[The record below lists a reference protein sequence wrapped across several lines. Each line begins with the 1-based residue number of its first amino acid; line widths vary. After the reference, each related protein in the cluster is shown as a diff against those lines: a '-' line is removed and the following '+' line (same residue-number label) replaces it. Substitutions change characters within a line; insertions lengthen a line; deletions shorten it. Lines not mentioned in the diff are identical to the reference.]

1 MSQKTIRIF
10 ISSPGD
16 VQEERNKAKAVV
28 DQLRKI
34 FSGRLELQAV
44 LWEEL
49 PLQVDM
55 SFQRG
60 IDVVLSETGIDIAVF
75 ILWSRLGSPTGPLMV
90 GNDMKEF
97 RSGTEREWQLMLEA
111 REQCHEKGLP
121 LRPAIFVYTRRD
133 EESFE
138 ERLRGKSDD
147 EKAKEVSQKRAL
159 TSFIRE
165 EFKDTDTGVNLRAY
179 HSFNHPTTFAQQLRV
194 HLTEHLERA
203 YGETVQRLYWDP
215 SEKGP
220 PFRGL
225 DVFEFEHSPIFFGRE
240 DEIVAIRSQLREQA
254 CRGCAFLLISGPSG
268 SGKSSLVRAGVL
280 PDVCANEL
288 DSEIHRWRWL
298 AVRPSELGEDILA
311 GLIQKLTSQ
320 EVLPE
325 LKAWSDDIEIPSD
338 RKDLRDW
345 ISILV
350 LRVKDALKAAGKG
363 GTRLIVLV
371 DQLEELF
378 SRKSNSAE
386 ESQGFFEVIEALAR
400 SRLVWVVATVRSDF
414 YQECQKVPSLQ
425 RLKSGL
431 GIYDLSPPG
440 PNDLLRVITRP
451 ATVAGLR
458 FEQQGE
464 KNLADLIL
472 KEAAGQAELLPL
484 LEHLLLDLY
493 EHRSEDG
500 ILTLERYQKI
510 QGLQGALRKHC
521 EKTYDGLSVGS
532 QEAFGRVLSQLV
544 NLSGENLDTAVRRTI
559 PVKTFQADRDAS
571 ELVGKLVQARLL
583 STGVDLEGNALVS
596 VSHEAVLRSWPR
608 VTKWIELN
616 RENLRIR
623 SRLES
628 DEFRYREQPDESLL
642 LQRGVRLQEAKK
654 LLGTGPELL
663 TPEASEY
670 VRKSIALD
678 DAKTMRQKRNW
689 VLAVGLL
696 ACAAVGTYWYVQRSA
711 RTTRVEGLVASLV
724 ESDPER
730 LVENIEKLNS
740 EFEAAEPLLRKNIS
754 AEASNPDNERR
765 ILHSKLALVAKDPSL
780 IEDVTE
786 AYFSKGVSYLLPI
799 RQILTTRGDSLTE
812 PMTTRLKDS
821 AEKPE
826 ARFRAAVALAE
837 FQKQPSDLDWDRE
850 TTTFVA
856 EQLVS
861 ANPEFQPIYRKG
873 LRPIKAK
880 LIDSLSSLCTD
891 KSLKETQSLS
901 AANSLADFA
910 GDDPLKI
917 AVLLIDATPEQYA
930 ILYPLIEKDPTAQA
944 VSKLKEVASS
954 LPPDDLGSVPR
965 IAFGQKRANAAVTML
980 KLGEK
985 ESVLPVFNWTDDPEA
1000 LTQFIFRCKPR
1011 GIPVETL
1018 LDLLDL
1024 VSVDPMKYPKDTRYA
1039 LLLSIGEYSRAEIPA
1054 HRNQKLVD
1062 QISDWYANDPSS
1074 GVHGAAGWLLRKLGE
1089 AEMITKVDRSV
1100 FPYSTEREWFT
1111 MAVEITP
1118 TATSDK
1124 IFKLPKLPNNQI
1136 YLTFIVF
1143 QSGDYEIGSDSD
1155 EAGHSTDDER
1165 ELRHKVVLTRSFA
1178 VLDRELTWEEI
1189 LAFKPLHVAYM
1200 NQFKGV
1206 YSQAGYGLNWY
1217 DAVKFTRWLGEQNGL
1232 PESDQA
1238 YSSPGILDISNY
1250 PREESPDIEDAPR
1263 DWPISLHKPG
1273 FRLPT
1278 DAEWEIAARSGSRS
1292 AFSYGSDSA
1301 LLDFFGWFNANS
1313 NMKAQPPKQLRPS
1326 QRGLFDLHG
1335 NLSEWTHDYFSEF
1348 SGEIEENPV
1357 RSTKPTIGRN
1367 RVIRGGGWGVRQ
1379 ELCRSAHRSSL
1390 NPSVNQYIAGIR
1402 LAISLPE
1409 SDRLVKPV

>member
-16 VQEERNKAKAVV
+16 VLEERNKAKAVV

-55 SFQRG
+55 SFQKG

-111 REQCHEKGLP
+111 REQCQHQGLP

-194 HLTEHLERA
+194 HLTEHLERT
-203 YGETVQRLYWDP
+203 YSETVQRLYWDP

-378 SRKSNSAE
+378 SRKSSTPE

-472 KEAAGQAELLPL
+472 EEAAGQAELLPL

-628 DEFRYREQPDESLL
+628 DESRYREQPDESLL

-654 LLGTGPELL
+654 LLETGPELL
-663 TPEASEY
+663 TPETSEY

-689 VLAVGLL
+689 VLALGLL

-754 AEASNPDNERR
+754 AEASSPDNERR

-780 IEDVTE
+780 TEDVTE
-786 AYFSKGVSYLLPI
+786 AYFTKGVSYLLPI
-799 RQILTTRGDSLTE
+799 RQILRPQGESLIE
-812 PMTTRLKDS
+812 PMAKRLKDS

-837 FQKQPSDLDWDRE
+837 FQKQPSDLDWDQE
-850 TTTFVA
+850 TTKFVA

-910 GDDPLKI
+910 GDDLLKI

-930 ILYPLIEKDPTAQA
+930 ILYPLIEKDPTAHA

-954 LPPDDLGSVPR
+954 LPADDLGSVPR

-1011 GIPVETL
+1011 GIPVGTL

-1024 VSVDPMKYPKDTRYA
+1024 VSKDPMKYPKDTRYA
-1039 LLLSIGEYSRAEIPA
+1039 VLLSIGEYGRNEIPA
-1054 HRNQKLVD
+1054 SRCETLINKLA
-1062 QISDWYANDPSS
+1062 DWYANDPSS
-1074 GVHGAAGWLLRKLGE
+1074 GVHGAAGWLLRHLGE
-1089 AEMITKVDRSV
+1089 KEVAEGVDQQMEL
-1100 FPYSTEREWFT
+1100 YSPDREWFT
-1111 MAVEITP
+1111 LAITVQP
-1118 TATSDK
+1118 VKENGLSRISK
-1124 IFKLPKLPNNQI
+1124 PKPAKKTF
-1136 YLTFIVF
+1136 YYTFIVHPKGEF
-1143 QSGDYEIGSDSD
+1143 TIGSL
-1155 EAGHSTDDER
+1155 DDQPDR
-1165 ELRHKVVLTRSFA
+1165 SKDELRHTVILTRPFA
-1178 VLDRELTWEEI
+1178 LLDREITFEELI
-1189 LAFKPLHVAYM
+1189 AFAPQY
-1200 NQFKGV
+1200 
-1206 YSQAGYGLNWY
+1206 AGYMKQYDAAPNDAGFGAHWY
-1217 DAVKFTRWLGEQNGL
+1217 DSVAFCRWLGQEMGL
-1232 PESDQA
+1232 SETDQCYPDPET
-1238 YSSPGILDISNY
+1238 LDEKPY
-1250 PREESPDIEDAPR
+1250 PRDPQSTSFPR
-1263 DWPISLHKPG
+1263 DWPLDLSKRG

-1278 DAEWEIAARSGSRS
+1278 ESELEIAARSGSRT
-1292 AFSYGSDSA
+1292 SYGFGSEVS
-1301 LLDFFGWFNANS
+1301 LLDRFGWFAENS
-1313 NMKAQPPKQLRPS
+1313 GKKVHPGRKKRPS
-1326 QRGLFDLHG
+1326 VRGMFDLHG
-1335 NLSEWTHDYFSEF
+1335 NLFEWTHDWEGDFGDSRQTD
-1348 SGEIEENPV
+1348 PV
-1357 RSTKPTIGRN
+1357 GAKTGSL
-1367 RVIRGGGWGVRQ
+1367 RVLRGGSWDLVAA
-1379 ELCRSAHRSSL
+1379 LCRSANRSGYTPVVRYGFL
-1390 NPSVNQYIAGIR
+1390 GFR
-1402 LAISLPE
+1402 LALSPSGIPQTPE
-1409 SDRLVKPV
+1409 ADK

>member
-1 MSQKTIRIF
+1 MSLKTIRIF

-60 IDVVLSETGIDIAVF
+60 IDVVLSEIGIDIAVF

-97 RSGTEREWQLMLEA
+97 RSGTEREWQLMLQA

-280 PDVCANEL
+280 PDVCAHEL

-298 AVRPSELGEDILA
+298 AVRPSELGEDMLA

-338 RKDLRDW
+338 RKDLREW
-345 ISILV
+345 ISKFT
-350 LRVKDALKAAGKG
+350 LRVKDALKGAGKG

-400 SRLVWVVATVRSDF
+400 SRVVWVVATVRSDF
-414 YQECQKVPSLQ
+414 YQECQKVPALVQ
-425 RLKSGL
+425 MKQGA
-431 GIYDLSPPG
+431 GHYDLSPPG

-451 ATVAGLR
+451 AAVAGLR

-521 EKTYDGLSVGS
+521 EKTYDGLSVGN

-559 PVKTFQADRDAS
+559 LVKTFQADQDAS

-583 STGVDLEGNALVS
+583 STGVDLAGNALVS

-628 DEFRYREQPDESLL
+628 DESRYREQPDESLL

-654 LLGTGPELL
+654 LLETGPELL
-663 TPEASEY
+663 TPETSEY

-696 ACAAVGTYWYVQRSA
+696 ACAAVGTYWFVQKSA
-711 RTTRVEGLVASLV
+711 RTTRVEGLVASLI

-740 EFEAAEPLLRKNIS
+740 EFEAAEPLLRKNI
-754 AEASNPDNERR
+754 AVVASSPDNERR
-765 ILHSKLALVAKDPSL
+765 ILHSKLALASRDPSL
-780 IEDVTE
+780 TEDVTE
-786 AYFSKGVSYLLPI
+786 AYFSKGVGYLLPI
-799 RQILTTRGDSLTE
+799 RQILSPRGDSLAE
-812 PMTTRLKDS
+812 PMTKRLKDS

-826 ARFRAAVALAE
+826 ARFRAAIALAE
-837 FQKQPSDLDWDRE
+837 FQKQPSDLDWDQE
-850 TTTFVA
+850 TTKFVA

-873 LRPIKAK
+873 LRSVKEK
-880 LIDSLSSLCTD
+880 LVGALTGLFTD

-910 GDDPLKI
+910 GDDQLKI
-917 AVLLIDATPEQYA
+917 AELLIDATPEQYA
-930 ILYPLIEKDPTAQA
+930 ILYPLIEKGATADA
-944 VSKLKEVASS
+944 VSKLKEVAST
-954 LPPDDLGSVPR
+954 LPADELGSVPR

-1000 LTQFIFRCKPR
+1000 LSQFIFRCKPR
-1011 GIPVETL
+1011 GIPVDAL

-1039 LLLSIGEYSRAEIPA
+1039 LLLSIGEYGRSEIPA
-1054 HRNQKLVD
+1054 SRLDLLIKKLA
-1062 QISDWYANDPSS
+1062 DWYANDPSS
-1074 GVHGAAGWLLRKLGE
+1074 GVHGAAGWLLRHLGE
-1089 AEMITKVDRSV
+1089 KEVAEDVDQQMEL
-1100 FPYSTEREWFT
+1100 YSPDREWFT
-1111 MAVEITP
+1111 LAITVQP
-1118 TATSDK
+1118 EDDESNVSNGKPAKKT
-1124 IFKLPKLPNNQI
+1124 F
-1136 YLTFIVF
+1136 YYTFIVF
-1143 QSGDYEIGSDSD
+1143 PQGEYLIGSP
-1155 EAGHSTDDER
+1155 EGETDRMENEVR
-1165 ELRHKVVLTRSFA
+1165 RKVVLTRPFALLEREVTYDEMISFRRA
-1178 VLDRELTWEEI
+1178 PYANWSIKER
-1189 LAFKPLHVAYM
+1189 KPL
-1200 NQFKGV
+1200 NIPCDGV
-1206 YSQAGYGLNWY
+1206 HWY
-1217 DAVKFTRWLGEQNGL
+1217 DSVAFCRWLGLEMGL
-1232 PESDQA
+1232 TETDQCYPDPEA
-1238 YSSPGILDISNY
+1238 LGKEEY
-1250 PREESPDIEDAPR
+1250 PRDPQVTWAPEN
-1263 DWPISLHKPG
+1263 WPLNLSKRG

-1278 DAEWEIAARSGSRS
+1278 ESEWEIAARSGVQT
-1292 AFSYGSDSA
+1292 SYGFGSEVS
-1301 LLDFFGWFNANS
+1301 LLDRFGWFLENS
-1313 NMKAQPPKQLRPS
+1313 GKKVHPGREKRPS
-1326 QRGLFDLHG
+1326 LRGLFDLHG
-1335 NLSEWTHDYFSEF
+1335 NLFEWTHDWNGDFGDSRQTD
-1348 SGEIEENPV
+1348 PV
-1357 RSTKPTIGRN
+1357 GAKTGSY
-1367 RVIRGGGWGVRQ
+1367 RVTRGGSWDYGAAN
-1379 ELCRSAHRSSL
+1379 CRSANRHWSD
-1390 NPSVNQYIAGIR
+1390 PSVRFRNGGFR
-1402 LAISLPE
+1402 LALSPSGIPQSPE
-1409 SDRLVKPV
+1409 ADK

>member
-111 REQCHEKGLP
+111 REQCQHKGLP

-280 PDVCANEL
+280 PDVCAHEL

-298 AVRPSELGEDILA
+298 ALRPSELGEDMLA

-338 RKDLRDW
+338 RKDLREW

-363 GTRLIVLV
+363 GARLIVLV

-414 YQECQKVPSLQ
+414 YQECQKVPALVQ
-425 RLKSGL
+425 MKQGSGH
-431 GIYDLSPPG
+431 YDLSPPG
-440 PNDLLRVITRP
+440 TNDLHRVITRP
-451 ATVAGLR
+451 AAVAGLR

-521 EKTYDGLSVGS
+521 EKTYDGLSVGN

-559 PVKTFQADRDAS
+559 PVKTFQADQDAS

-628 DEFRYREQPDESLL
+628 DESRYREQPDESLL

-654 LLGTGPELL
+654 LLETGPELL
-663 TPEASEY
+663 TPETSEY
-670 VRKSIALD
+670 VRKSIATD

-696 ACAAVGTYWYVQRSA
+696 ACAAVGTYWYVQKSA

-754 AEASNPDNERR
+754 VVASSPDNERR

-786 AYFSKGVSYLLPI
+786 AYFSKGVGYLLPI
-799 RQILTTRGDSLTE
+799 RQILSPRGDSLAE
-812 PMTTRLKDS
+812 PMAKRLKDS
-821 AEKPE
+821 ADKPE
-826 ARFRAAVALAE
+826 ARFRAAIALAE
-837 FQKQPSDLDWDRE
+837 FQKQPSDLDWDRD
-850 TTTFVA
+850 TTKFVA

-873 LRPIKAK
+873 LRSVKEK
-880 LIDSLSSLCTD
+880 LVGALTGLFID
-891 KSLKETQSLS
+891 KSLCFGSPASGIYRLI
-901 AANSLADFA
+901 AN
-910 GDDPLKI
+910 
-917 AVLLIDATPEQYA
+917 
-930 ILYPLIEKDPTAQA
+930 
-944 VSKLKEVASS
+944 
-954 LPPDDLGSVPR
+954 
-965 IAFGQKRANAAVTML
+965 
-980 KLGEK
+980 
-985 ESVLPVFNWTDDPEA
+985 
-1000 LTQFIFRCKPR
+1000 
-1011 GIPVETL
+1011 
-1018 LDLLDL
+1018 
-1024 VSVDPMKYPKDTRYA
+1024 
-1039 LLLSIGEYSRAEIPA
+1039 
-1054 HRNQKLVD
+1054 
-1062 QISDWYANDPSS
+1062 
-1074 GVHGAAGWLLRKLGE
+1074 
-1089 AEMITKVDRSV
+1089 
-1100 FPYSTEREWFT
+1100 
-1111 MAVEITP
+1111 
-1118 TATSDK
+1118 
-1124 IFKLPKLPNNQI
+1124 
-1136 YLTFIVF
+1136 
-1143 QSGDYEIGSDSD
+1143 
-1155 EAGHSTDDER
+1155 
-1165 ELRHKVVLTRSFA
+1165 
-1178 VLDRELTWEEI
+1178 
-1189 LAFKPLHVAYM
+1189 
-1200 NQFKGV
+1200 
-1206 YSQAGYGLNWY
+1206 
-1217 DAVKFTRWLGEQNGL
+1217 
-1232 PESDQA
+1232 
-1238 YSSPGILDISNY
+1238 
-1250 PREESPDIEDAPR
+1250 ED
-1263 DWPISLHKPG
+1263 
-1273 FRLPT
+1273 
-1278 DAEWEIAARSGSRS
+1278 
-1292 AFSYGSDSA
+1292 
-1301 LLDFFGWFNANS
+1301 
-1313 NMKAQPPKQLRPS
+1313 
-1326 QRGLFDLHG
+1326 
-1335 NLSEWTHDYFSEF
+1335 
-1348 SGEIEENPV
+1348 
-1357 RSTKPTIGRN
+1357 
-1367 RVIRGGGWGVRQ
+1367 
-1379 ELCRSAHRSSL
+1379 
-1390 NPSVNQYIAGIR
+1390 
-1402 LAISLPE
+1402 
-1409 SDRLVKPV
+1409 

>member
-49 PLQVDM
+49 GLQADM
-55 SFQRG
+55 SFQQG
-60 IDVVLSETGIDIAVF
+60 IDLVLSQKGIDIAVF

-97 RSGTEREWQLMLEA
+97 RSGTEREWQLMLQA
-111 REQCHEKGLP
+111 REQCQEQGLP

-280 PDVCANEL
+280 PDVCVNEL

-298 AVRPSELGEDILA
+298 AVRPSELGEDMLA
-311 GLIQKLTSQ
+311 GLVQKLTAQ

-325 LKAWSDDIEIPSD
+325 LATWSEDIEIPSD
-338 RKDLRDW
+338 RKDLREW
-345 ISILV
+345 ISKFT
-350 LRVKDALKAAGKG
+350 LRVKDALKGASGKG
-363 GTRLIVLV
+363 GARLIVLV

-386 ESQGFFEVIEALAR
+386 ESQGFFEVIESLAR

-451 ATVAGLR
+451 AAVAGLR
-458 FEQQGE
+458 FDKQGD
-464 KNLADLIL
+464 KSLADQIL
-472 KEAAGQAELLPL
+472 KEAVGQAELLPL

-500 ILTLERYQKI
+500 VLTLERYKKI
-510 QGLQGALRKHC
+510 EGLEGALRKHC
-521 EKTYDGLSVGS
+521 EKTYDELSVGS
-532 QEAFGRVLSQLV
+532 QEAFGVVLSQLV

-559 PVKTFQADRDAS
+559 PVKMFQEDKAAS
-571 ELVGKLVQARLL
+571 ELVTKLVLARLL
-583 STGVDLEGNALVS
+583 STSVDLDGNALVS

-628 DEFRYREQPDESLL
+628 DEARYREQPDESLL

-654 LLGTGPELL
+654 LFETAPELL
-663 TPEASEY
+663 TPETSGY
-670 VRKSIALD
+670 VRKSIAHD
-678 DAKTMRQKRNW
+678 DAKTMRHKRNW
-689 VLAVGLL
+689 VLASAFLV
-696 ACAAVGTYWYVQRSA
+696 CAAIGTYWYVQKSARSA
-711 RTTRVEGLVASLV
+711 RVEGLVASLI

-730 LVENIEKLNS
+730 LVENIEKLN
-740 EFEAAEPLLRKNIS
+740 AEYESAKPLLRKNIS
-754 AEASNPDNERR
+754 AVDSSPDNERR
-765 ILHSKLALVAKDPSL
+765 ILHSMLALVAKDPSL

-786 AYFSKGVSYLLPI
+786 AYFSKGVGYLLPI
-799 RQILTTRGDSLTE
+799 RQILSPHGDSLAE
-812 PMTTRLKDS
+812 PMTKRLKDE

-826 ARFRAAVALAE
+826 ARFRAAIALAA
-837 FQKQPSDLDWDRE
+837 FQKKPNDFDWDQE
-850 TTTFVA
+850 TTKFVA

-861 ANPEFQPIYRKG
+861 VNPEFQPTYRKG
-873 LRPIKAK
+873 LRSVKEK
-880 LIDSLSSLCTD
+880 LIDSLIGLFTD
-891 KSLKETQSLS
+891 KSLKATQSLS
-901 AANSLADFA
+901 VANSLADFSA
-910 GDDPLKI
+910 DDPVRI
-917 AVLLIDATPEQYA
+917 SELLTEATPEQYA
-930 ILYPLIEKDPTAQA
+930 ILFPLIEKGISADA
-944 VSKLKEVASS
+944 VSKLKEVAST
-954 LPPDDLGSVPR
+954 LPADELGSDPR

-980 KLGEK
+980 MLGEK

-1000 LTQFIFRCKPR
+1000 LTQFIFRCTPR
-1011 GIPVETL
+1011 GIPVDAL

-1039 LLLSIGEYSRAEIPA
+1039 LMLSIGEYGRNEIPA
-1054 HRNQKLVD
+1054 SRYEVLVKKLA
-1062 QISDWYANDPSS
+1062 DWYATDPSS
-1074 GVHGAAGWLLRKLGE
+1074 GVHGASGWLLRHLGE
-1089 AEMITKVDRSV
+1089 KEVAEGVDQQMEFIS
-1100 FPYSTEREWFT
+1100 PNREWFT
-1111 MAVEITP
+1111 LAITVQPEEDKSIVSNDNPAKKTFYYTFVVFPQGEYLIGPQEDEKERDQDELRQKVVLERPVALLDREITFAELIAFSP
-1118 TATSDK
+1118 QFRGSMQKFGAAPSDAGCAALWFDSVSFCRWLSTQMGLSEIDQCYADPETLDKEEYPRDPQVNWAPRNWPCDFSKRGFRLPMEKEWEVSARGGSRTSYGFGSEVSLLDRFGWFAESSGRK
-1124 IFKLPKLPNNQI
+1124 IHPGREKRPSLPGLFDMHGNVIEWTHDWIGNYGKSSQTDP
-1136 YLTFIVF
+1136 V
-1143 QSGDYEIGSDSD
+1143 GSDSD
-1155 EAGHSTDDER
+1155 PR
-1165 ELRHKVVLTRSFA
+1165 RVL
-1178 VLDRELTWEEI
+1178 
-1189 LAFKPLHVAYM
+1189 
-1200 NQFKGV
+1200 
-1206 YSQAGYGLNWY
+1206 
-1217 DAVKFTRWLGEQNGL
+1217 
-1232 PESDQA
+1232 
-1238 YSSPGILDISNY
+1238 
-1250 PREESPDIEDAPR
+1250 
-1263 DWPISLHKPG
+1263 
-1273 FRLPT
+1273 
-1278 DAEWEIAARSGSRS
+1278 
-1292 AFSYGSDSA
+1292 
-1301 LLDFFGWFNANS
+1301 
-1313 NMKAQPPKQLRPS
+1313 
-1326 QRGLFDLHG
+1326 
-1335 NLSEWTHDYFSEF
+1335 
-1348 SGEIEENPV
+1348 
-1357 RSTKPTIGRN
+1357 
-1367 RVIRGGGWGVRQ
+1367 RGGGWYHVAAY
-1379 ELCRSAHRSSL
+1379 CRSADRYGSI
-1390 NPSVNQYIAGIR
+1390 PSAPENRYGFR
-1402 LAISLPE
+1402 LALSLSGIPE
-1409 SDRLVKPV
+1409 SPEADK

>member
-1 MSQKTIRIF
+1 MSLKTIRIF

-55 SFQRG
+55 SFQKG

-97 RSGTEREWQLMLEA
+97 RSGTEREWQLMLQA
-111 REQCHEKGLP
+111 REQCQEQGLP

-138 ERLRGKSDD
+138 ERLRGRSDD

-165 EFKDTDTGVNLRAY
+165 EFKDTDTGVNLRTY

-194 HLTEHLERA
+194 HLTEHLERE
-203 YGETVQRLYWDP
+203 YGQTVQKLYWDP

-225 DVFEFEHSPIFFGRE
+225 DVFEFEHAPIFFGRE

-280 PDVCANEL
+280 PDVCAHEL

-298 AVRPSELGEDILA
+298 ALRPSELGEDMLA
-311 GLIQKLTSQ
+311 GLVQKLTAQ
-320 EVLPE
+320 EVLSE
-325 LKAWSDDIEIPSD
+325 LAAWSEDIEIPCD
-338 RKDLRDW
+338 RKDLREW
-345 ISILV
+345 ISKFT
-350 LRVKDALKAAGKG
+350 LRVKDALKGASGKG

-386 ESQGFFEVIEALAR
+386 ESQVFFEVIEALAR
-400 SRLVWVVATVRSDF
+400 TRLVWVVATVRSDF
-414 YQECQKVPSLQ
+414 YQECQKVPALVQ
-425 RLKSGL
+425 MKQGA
-431 GIYDLSPPG
+431 GHYDLLPPG

-451 ATVAGLR
+451 AAVAGLT
-458 FEQQGE
+458 FEKQGD
-464 KNLADLIL
+464 KSLADQIL
-472 KEAAGQAELLPL
+472 KEAVGRAELLPL

-493 EHRSEDG
+493 EHRSEVG
-500 ILTLERYQKI
+500 VLTLERYQRI
-510 QGLQGALRKHC
+510 EGLEGALRKHC
-521 EKTYDGLSVGS
+521 EKTYDELSVGS
-532 QEAFGRVLSQLV
+532 QEAFGVVLSQLV
-544 NLSGENLDTAVRRTI
+544 NLSGENLDTAVRRTL
-559 PVKTFQADRDAS
+559 PVKTFQEDKAAS
-571 ELVGKLVQARLL
+571 ELVAKLIQARLL
-583 STGVDLEGNALVS
+583 STSVDLDGEALVS

-608 VTKWIELN
+608 VTRWIELN

-628 DEFRYREQPDESLL
+628 DEARYREQPDESLL

-654 LLGTGPELL
+654 LLETGPELL
-663 TPEASEY
+663 TPETSEY
-670 VRKSIALD
+670 VRKSIAID
-678 DAKTMRQKRNW
+678 DAKTIRQKRNW
-689 VLAVGLL
+689 ILALGLL

-711 RTTRVEGLVASLV
+711 RTTRVEGLVASLI

-730 LVENIEKLNS
+730 LLENIEKLNS
-740 EFEAAEPLLRKNIS
+740 EFEAAKPLLRENIS
-754 AEASNPDNERR
+754 VAPIPDNERR

-786 AYFSKGVSYLLPI
+786 AYFTKGVSYLLPI

-812 PMTTRLKDS
+812 PMTNLLKDS
-821 AEKPE
+821 AKKPE

-837 FQKQPSDLDWDRE
+837 FQKQPSDLDWDQE
-850 TTTFVA
+850 TTKFVA

-861 ANPEFQPIYRKG
+861 ANPDFQPIYRKG

-880 LIDSLSSLCTD
+880 LIDSLTGLFTD

-917 AVLLIDATPEQYA
+917 ADLLIDATPEQYA
-930 ILYPLIEKDPTAQA
+930 ILFPLIEKGITAQA
-944 VSKLKEVASS
+944 VSKLKEVAAS
-954 LPPDDLGSVPR
+954 LPADDLGSVPR
-965 IAFGQKRANAAVTML
+965 IAFGQRRADAAVTML

-1011 GIPVETL
+1011 GIPVATL

-1024 VSVDPMKYPKDTRYA
+1024 VSVDPMRFPKDTRYA
-1039 LLLSIGEYSRAEIPA
+1039 LLLSIGEYGRREIPA
-1054 HRNQKLVD
+1054 SRYETLIKKLA
-1062 QISDWYANDPSS
+1062 DWYANDPSS
-1074 GVHGAAGWLLRKLGE
+1074 GVHGAAGWLLRHLGE
-1089 AEMITKVDRSV
+1089 KEVADGVDQQMEL
-1100 FPYSTEREWFT
+1100 YSPDREWFT
-1111 MAVEITP
+1111 LAITVQP
-1118 TATSDK
+1118 EEDESNVRNGKPSKKT
-1124 IFKLPKLPNNQI
+1124 F
-1136 YLTFIVF
+1136 YFTFIVF
-1143 QSGDYEIGSDSD
+1143 PQGEYLIGSPED
-1155 EAGHSTDDER
+1155 ETDRYKFMEV
-1165 ELRHKVVLTRSFA
+1165 RHKVVLTRPFA
-1178 VLDRELTWEEI
+1178 LLDREVTYDEMISFRRAPYAKSLIGGRKTLNLPCDEAEWYASV
-1189 LAFKPLHVAYM
+1189 AFC
-1200 NQFKGV
+1200 
-1206 YSQAGYGLNWY
+1206 
-1217 DAVKFTRWLGEQNGL
+1217 RWLGLEMGL
-1232 PESDQA
+1232 TETDQCYPDPET
-1238 YSSPGILDISNY
+1238 LDKK
-1250 PREESPDIEDAPR
+1250 EHPR
-1263 DWPISLHKPG
+1263 DPIVTWAPENWPLDLSKRG

-1278 DAEWEIAARSGSRS
+1278 ESEWEIAARSGSRT
-1292 AFSYGSDSA
+1292 SYGFGSEVS
-1301 LLDFFGWFNANS
+1301 LLDRFGWFTENS
-1313 NMKAQPPKQLRPS
+1313 GKKVHPGREKRPS
-1326 QRGLFDLHG
+1326 MRGMFDLHG
-1335 NLSEWTHDYFSEF
+1335 NLFEWTHDCYAEYDDS
-1348 SGEIEENPV
+1348 SQTDPQGPNAG
-1357 RSTKPTIGRN
+1357 SL
-1367 RVIRGGGWGVRQ
+1367 RVFRGGSCYDEAARCRLAY
-1379 ELCRSAHRSSL
+1379 ENCRSPSSRDFSL
-1390 NPSVNQYIAGIR
+1390 GFR
-1402 LAISLPE
+1402 LALSPSGIPQSPE
-1409 SDRLVKPV
+1409 AGK

>member
-1 MSQKTIRIF
+1 MTTEAPKTIRIF

-16 VQEERNKAKAVV
+16 VQEERNRAKAVV
-28 DQLRKI
+28 EQLRRS
-34 FSGRLELQAV
+34 FAGRLELEAV

-49 PLQVDM
+49 GLEAGM
-55 SFQRG
+55 SFQQG
-60 IDVVLSETGIDIAVF
+60 IDLVLSKKGIDIAVF

-97 RSGTEREWQLMLEA
+97 RSGTEREWQLMLQA
-111 REQCHEKGLP
+111 REKCQQNGLP
-121 LRPAIFVYTRRD
+121 LRPSIFVYTRRD
-133 EESFE
+133 DESFE

-147 EKAKEVSQKRAL
+147 EKAKELSQKLAI

-165 EFKDTDTGVNLRAY
+165 EFKDSDTGVNLRAY
-179 HSFNHPTTFAQQLRV
+179 HGFDHPTKFAQQLRI
-194 HLTEHLERA
+194 HLTEHLERT
-203 YGETVQRLYWDP
+203 YGETVQRLYWDS

-240 DEIVAIRSQLREQA
+240 DEIVAIRSQLQEQA

-280 PDVCANEL
+280 PDVCADEL

-298 AVRPSELGEDILA
+298 AVRPSELGEDMLG
-311 GLIQKLTSQ
+311 GLIQKLSSQ

-325 LKAWSDDIEIPSD
+325 LKEWSEDIEVPSD
-338 RKDLRDW
+338 RKDLREW
-345 ISILV
+345 ISKLV

-363 GTRLIVLV
+363 GSRLIVLV

-378 SRKSNSAE
+378 SQKSSTPE

-414 YQECQKVPSLQ
+414 YQECQKVPSLVQ
-425 RLKSGL
+425 MKQGL
-431 GIYDLSPPG
+431 GHFDLLPPG
-440 PNDLLRVITRP
+440 PNELLRVITRP

-472 KEAAGQAELLPL
+472 KEAVGQGELLPL

-559 PVKTFQADRDAS
+559 PVKTFQADQDAS

-583 STGVDLEGNALVS
+583 STGVDLEGKALVS

-623 SRLES
+623 SRLEY
-628 DEFRYREQPDESLL
+628 DESRYREQPDESLL
-642 LQRGVRLQEAKK
+642 LQQGVRLQEAKK
-654 LLGTGPELL
+654 LLETGPELL

-670 VRKSIALD
+670 VRKSIAHD
-678 DAKTMRQKRNW
+678 DAKTMRQARNW
-689 VLAVGLL
+689 VLALGLL

-711 RTTRVEGLVASLV
+711 RTTRVEGLVASLI

-730 LVENIEKLNS
+730 LVENIEKLGS
-740 EFEAAEPLLRKNIS
+740 EFEAAEPLLRNNIS
-754 AEASNPDNERR
+754 VVATNPESERR
-765 ILHSKLALVAKDPSL
+765 ILHSKLALVSRDPSL
-780 IEDVTE
+780 IENVTE
-786 AYFSKGVSYLLPI
+786 AYFTKGVSYLLPI
-799 RQILTTRGDSLTE
+799 RQILGPHGGSLTE
-812 PMTTRLKDS
+812 PMNKRLRDS

-837 FQKQPSDLDWDRE
+837 FQKKPGDLDWDQE
-850 TTTFVA
+850 TTKFVA

-861 ANPEFQPIYRKG
+861 TNPEFQPIYRKG
-873 LRPIKAK
+873 LRPFKTK
-880 LIDSLSSLCTD
+880 LIDPLTRLFAD
-891 KSLKETQSLS
+891 KALKETQSLS

-917 AVLLIDATPEQYA
+917 AELLIEATPEQYA

-954 LPPDDLGSVPR
+954 LPADDLGSVPR
-965 IAFGQKRANAAVTML
+965 IAFGQRRANAAVTML

-1011 GIPVETL
+1011 GISVETL

-1024 VSVDPMKYPKDTRYA
+1024 VSIDPMRYPKDTRYA
-1039 LLLSIGEYSRAEIPA
+1039 LLLSIGEYGRPEIPA
-1054 HRNQKLVD
+1054 DRIQKLVD
-1062 QISDWYANDPSS
+1062 RISEWYANDPSS
-1074 GVHGAAGWLLRKLGE
+1074 GVHGAAGWLLRQFGE
-1089 AEMITKVDRSV
+1089 AQIVKAIDDRFIPFS
-1100 FPYSTEREWFT
+1100 SDREWFS
-1111 MAVEITP
+1111 MNFMVKP
-1118 TATSDK
+1118 GKDRQVPSFLLPD
-1124 IFKLPKLPNNQI
+1124 LPKTSVS
-1136 YLTFIVF
+1136 LTFVVF
-1143 QSGDYEIGSDSD
+1143 PKGQYYIGSRED
-1155 EAGHSTDDER
+1155 EVDREIEEDLHSVSLMRD
-1165 ELRHKVVLTRSFA
+1165 FA
-1178 VLDRELTWEEI
+1178 ILDREITFAELT
-1189 LAFKPLHVAYM
+1189 AFAPIWYTEVMEKLEADLGTSGVGADWFEAVA
-1200 NQFKGV
+1200 
-1206 YSQAGYGLNWY
+1206 
-1217 DAVKFTRWLGEQNGL
+1217 FTRWLSSEFGL
-1232 PESDQA
+1232 DESDQCYCA
-1238 YSSPGILDISNY
+1238 PDSLDKKKF
-1250 PREESPDIEDAPR
+1250 PR
-1263 DWPISLHKPG
+1263 DLTCKWAPNNWPLDLNRRG

-1278 DAEWEIAARSGSRS
+1278 EAEWEIVARCGSRAAY
-1292 AFSYGSDSA
+1292 AFGSEPA
-1301 LLDFFGWFNANS
+1301 LINRFGWFVEYTARKPH
-1313 NMKAQPPKQLRPS
+1313 MPKELRPNLK
-1326 QRGLFDLHG
+1326 GLFDLHG
-1335 NLSEWTHDYFSEF
+1335 NLFEWTHDWYGAYEEPESEDA
-1348 SGEIEENPV
+1348 SGP
-1357 RSTKPTIGRN
+1357 RQGSFRTA
-1367 RVIRGGGWGVRQ
+1367 RGGST
-1379 ELCRSAHRSSL
+1379 ELRAARARTASRGRFAPSL
-1390 NPSVNQYIAGIR
+1390 RLLTLGFR
-1402 LAISLPE
+1402 LALSSSGFPRKAIE
-1409 SDRLVKPV
+1409 D

>member
-1 MSQKTIRIF
+1 MSSPLKTIRIF

-34 FSGRLELQAV
+34 FSGRLDLQAV

-55 SFQRG
+55 SFQKG

-97 RSGTEREWQLMLEA
+97 RSGTEREWQLMLQA
-111 REQCHEKGLP
+111 REQCQKQGLP

-225 DVFEFEHSPIFFGRE
+225 DVFEFEHSSIFFGRE

-280 PDVCANEL
+280 PDVCAHEL

-298 AVRPSELGEDILA
+298 ALRPSELGEDMLA

-451 ATVAGLR
+451 AAVAGLR

-521 EKTYDGLSVGS
+521 EKTYDGLSVGN

-559 PVKTFQADRDAS
+559 PVKTFQADQDAS

-628 DEFRYREQPDESLL
+628 DESRYREQPDESLL

-654 LLGTGPELL
+654 LLETGPELL
-663 TPEASEY
+663 TPETSEY

-696 ACAAVGTYWYVQRSA
+696 ACAAVGTYWYVQKSA

-754 AEASNPDNERR
+754 VVASSPDNERR

-786 AYFSKGVSYLLPI
+786 AYFSKGVGYLLPI
-799 RQILTTRGDSLTE
+799 RQILIPRGDSLAE
-812 PMTTRLKDS
+812 PMAKRLKDS

-826 ARFRAAVALAE
+826 ARFRAAIALAE
-837 FQKQPSDLDWDRE
+837 FQKQLNHLDWDQE
-850 TTTFVA
+850 TTKFVA

-873 LRPIKAK
+873 LRSVKEK
-880 LIDSLSSLCTD
+880 LVGALTGLFTD

-910 GDDPLKI
+910 GDDQLKI
-917 AVLLIDATPEQYA
+917 ADLLTEATPEQYA
-930 ILYPLIEKDPTAQA
+930 ILFPLIEKGASAQA
-944 VSKLKEVASS
+944 VSKLKDVAST
-954 LPPDDLGSVPR
+954 LPADELGSVPR

-1011 GIPVETL
+1011 GIPVGSL

-1039 LLLSIGEYSRAEIPA
+1039 LLLSIGEYGRSEIPA
-1054 HRNQKLVD
+1054 SRIELLIKRLA
-1062 QISDWYANDPSS
+1062 DWYANDPSS
-1074 GVHGAAGWLLRKLGE
+1074 GVHGAAGWLLRHLGE
-1089 AEMITKVDRSV
+1089 NAVVERIDQMPID
-1100 FPYSTEREWFT
+1100 YSSNREWYTLVIPVQYDRKGFAVPELSKICFT
-1111 MAVEITP
+1111 FA
-1118 TATSDK
+1118 
-1124 IFKLPKLPNNQI
+1124 I
-1136 YLTFIVF
+1136 YHKGL
-1143 QSGDYEIGSDSD
+1143 YEIGSVSD
-1155 EAGHSTDDER
+1155 EEYR
-1165 ELRHKVVLTRSFA
+1165 RKNELRHSVSLTRSFA
-1178 VLDRELTWEEI
+1178 ILDREITFHEL
-1189 LAFKPLHVAYM
+1189 LLFD
-1200 NQFKGV
+1200 KGYKSLLGGEFGV
-1206 YSQAGYGLNWY
+1206 MPHEVGFGSDWY
-1217 DAVKFTRWLGEQNGL
+1217 DAVAFCRWIGMQNGID
-1232 PESDQA
+1232 ESIQ
-1238 YSSPGILDISNY
+1238 NY
-1250 PREESPDIEDAPR
+1250 PSPDSLDQIKYPRDPNASWAPR
-1263 DWPISLHKPG
+1263 DWPINLEGRG

-1278 DAEWEIAARSGSRS
+1278 EAEWEIAARGLARS
-1292 AFSYGSDSA
+1292 AYSTGSDPWTLNRFA
-1301 LLDFFGWFNANS
+1301 WFEQNL
-1313 NMKAQPPKQLRPS
+1313 KVPKVTPKKLRPNF
-1326 QRGLFDLHG
+1326 RGVFDIHG
-1335 NLSEWTHDYFSEF
+1335 GMSEWTHDYIFEYVPSTDTDPVFS
-1348 SGEIEENPV
+1348 
-1357 RSTKPTIGRN
+1357 STTDDIGL
-1367 RVIRGGGWGVRQ
+1367 RVYKGGSWTAKTDA
-1379 ELCRSAHRSSL
+1379 LRSARRWTELGTSRLNYLGFRIVHSSPDL
-1390 NPSVNQYIAGIR
+1390 
-1402 LAISLPE
+1402 L
-1409 SDRLVKPV
+1409 D

>member
-16 VQEERNKAKAVV
+16 VLEERNKAKAVV

-34 FSGRLELQAV
+34 FSGRLELQTV

-55 SFQRG
+55 SFQKG
-60 IDVVLSETGIDIAVF
+60 IDVVLSEIGIDIAVF

-97 RSGTEREWQLMLEA
+97 RSGTEREWQLMLQA
-111 REQCHEKGLP
+111 REQCQHKGIP
-121 LRPAIFVYTRRD
+121 LRPAIFVYTRKD

-138 ERLRGKSDD
+138 ERLRGKPDD
-147 EKAKEVSQKRAL
+147 EKAIEVSQKRAV
-159 TSFIRE
+159 TGFIQE
-165 EFKDTDTGVNLRAY
+165 EFKDSDTGVNLRAY

-194 HLTEHLERA
+194 HLTEHLERT

-280 PDVCANEL
+280 PDVCAHEL

-298 AVRPSELGEDILA
+298 AVRPSELGEDMLA

-378 SRKSNSAE
+378 SRKSSTPE

-400 SRLVWVVATVRSDF
+400 TRLVWVVATVRSDF
-414 YQECQKVPSLQ
+414 YQECQKVPSLVHMKQ
-425 RLKSGL
+425 GL
-431 GIYDLSPPG
+431 GHFDLLPPG
-440 PNDLLRVITRP
+440 PKDLLRVITRP
-451 ATVAGLR
+451 AAVAGLR

-521 EKTYDGLSVGS
+521 EKTYDGLSVGN

-544 NLSGENLDTAVRRTI
+544 NLSGENPDTAVRRTI

-628 DEFRYREQPDESLL
+628 DESRYREQPDESLL

-654 LLGTGPELL
+654 LFETGPELL
-663 TPEASEY
+663 TPETSEY
-670 VRKSIALD
+670 VRKSIAID

-696 ACAAVGTYWYVQRSA
+696 CAVVGTYWYVQKSA
-711 RTTRVEGLVASLV
+711 RTTRVEGLVASLL

-740 EFEAAEPLLRKNIS
+740 EFEAAKPLLRKNIS
-754 AEASNPDNERR
+754 VAPIPDNERR

-786 AYFSKGVSYLLPI
+786 AYFTKEISYLLPI
-799 RQILTTRGDSLTE
+799 RQILSARGDSLTE
-812 PMTTRLKDS
+812 PMTKRLKDWK
-821 AEKPE
+821 ENPE
-826 ARFRAAVALAE
+826 ARLRAAVALAK
-837 FQKQPSDLDWDRE
+837 FQKQPSDLDWDQE
-850 TTTFVA
+850 TTKFVA
-856 EQLVS
+856 VLLVS
-861 ANPEFQPIYRKG
+861 ANPEFQPIYRQG

-880 LIDSLSSLCTD
+880 LIDSLTGLFTD

-901 AANSLADFA
+901 AAISLADFA
-910 GDDPLKI
+910 GDDQLKI
-917 AVLLIDATPEQYA
+917 ADLLIDATPGQYA

-954 LPPDDLGSVPR
+954 QPPDDLGSVPR
-965 IAFGQKRANAAVTML
+965 IAFGQRRANAAVTML

-985 ESVLPVFNWTDDPEA
+985 ENVLPVFNWTDDPEA

-1011 GIPVETL
+1011 GIPVGTL

-1024 VSVDPMKYPKDTRYA
+1024 VSVDPMRYPKDTRYA
-1039 LLLSIGEYSRAEIPA
+1039 LLLSIGEYGRSEIPA
-1054 HRNQKLVD
+1054 SRCETLIKKLT
-1062 QISDWYANDPSS
+1062 DWYANDPSS
-1074 GVHGAAGWLLRKLGE
+1074 GLHGAAGWLLRHLGE
-1089 AEMITKVDRSV
+1089 TEVAEGVDQQMGL
-1100 FPYSTEREWFT
+1100 YSPDREWFSL
-1111 MAVEITP
+1111 AITVQP
-1118 TATSDK
+1118 EEDESNVSNGKPAKKT
-1124 IFKLPKLPNNQI
+1124 F
-1136 YLTFIVF
+1136 YYTFIVF
-1143 QSGDYEIGSDSD
+1143 PQGEYLIGSQ
-1155 EAGHSTDDER
+1155 EAER
-1165 ELRHKVVLTRSFA
+1165 KDQTNMMRHKVILTRPVA
-1178 VLDRELTWEEI
+1178 LLDREITFEELI
-1189 LAFKPLHVAYM
+1189 AFSPQYAEFIKQNRAVPYD
-1200 NQFKGV
+1200 
-1206 YSQAGYGLNWY
+1206 AGYGADWY
-1217 DAVKFTRWLGEQNGL
+1217 ASVAFCRWLGQEMGLTETDQCYPDPETLDKKQN
-1232 PESDQA
+1232 
-1238 YSSPGILDISNY
+1238 
-1250 PREESPDIEDAPR
+1250 PR
-1263 DWPISLHKPG
+1263 DPEETLFPRNWPLDYWPLDLSKRG

-1278 DAEWEIAARSGSRS
+1278 ESEWEIAARSGSRT
-1292 AFSYGSDSA
+1292 SYGFGSEVS
-1301 LLDFFGWFNANS
+1301 LLDRFGWFTENS
-1313 NMKAQPPKQLRPS
+1313 GKKVHPGREKRPS
-1326 QRGLFDLHG
+1326 VRGLFDLHG
-1335 NLSEWTHDYFSEF
+1335 NLLEWTHDWNGDFGDSRQTD
-1348 SGEIEENPV
+1348 PV
-1357 RSTKPTIGRN
+1357 GAKTGSL
-1367 RVIRGGGWGVRQ
+1367 RVYRGGGWDDYAADC
-1379 ELCRSAHRSSL
+1379 ESAARYARTPENSFIFL
-1390 NPSVNQYIAGIR
+1390 GFR
-1402 LAISLPE
+1402 LALSPSGIPQSPE
-1409 SDRLVKPV
+1409 ADK

>member
-1 MSQKTIRIF
+1 MTTEAIKTIRIF

-16 VQEERNKAKAVV
+16 VQEERNRAKAVV
-28 DQLRKI
+28 EQLRRS
-34 FSGRLELQAV
+34 FAGRLELEAV

-49 PLQVDM
+49 PLQADM
-55 SFQRG
+55 SFQEG
-60 IDVVLSETGIDIAVF
+60 IDLVLSDKGIDIAVF

-90 GNDMKEF
+90 GDDKRTF
-97 RSGTEREWQLMLEA
+97 RSGTEREWQLMLQS
-111 REQCHEKGLP
+111 RDQCIQNGLP
-121 LRPAIFVYTRRD
+121 PRPAIIAYTRRD
-133 EESFE
+133 DESFV
-138 ERLRGKSDD
+138 ERLRGKSD
-147 EKAKEVSQKRAL
+147 EERAKELEQKKAVAG
-159 TSFIRE
+159 FIKE
-165 EFKDTDTGVNLRAY
+165 EFKDSETGTNIRAY
-179 HSFNHPTTFAQQLRV
+179 HSFDQPTTFAKQLRT
-194 HLTEHLERA
+194 HLSALLETMCSDA
-203 YGETVQRLYWDP
+203 SEKLYWDP

-280 PDVCANEL
+280 PDVCAHEL

-298 AVRPSELGEDILA
+298 AVRPSELGEDMLA
-311 GLIQKLTSQ
+311 GLIQKLASQ

-325 LKAWSDDIEIPSD
+325 LKEWSEDIEVPSN
-338 RKDLRDW
+338 RKDLREW
-345 ISILV
+345 ISVLV

-363 GTRLIVLV
+363 GSRLIVLV

-378 SRKSNSAE
+378 SQKSSEPE
-386 ESQGFFEVIEALAR
+386 ESRGFFEVIEALAR

-414 YQECQKVPSLQ
+414 YQECQKVPSLVQ
-425 RLKSGL
+425 MKQGL
-431 GIYDLSPPG
+431 GHFDLLPPG

-451 ATVAGLR
+451 AAVAGLR

-472 KEAAGQAELLPL
+472 KEAVGQGELLPL

-500 ILTLERYQKI
+500 ILTLERYQTI

-559 PVKTFQADRDAS
+559 PVKTFQADQDAS

-596 VSHEAVLRSWPR
+596 VSHEAVLRSWPK

-628 DEFRYREQPDESLL
+628 EESRYREQPDESLL

-654 LLGTGPELL
+654 LLETGPELL
-663 TPEASEY
+663 TPEASEF

-689 VLAVGLL
+689 VLALGLL
-696 ACAAVGTYWYVQRSA
+696 ACAAVGTYWYIQRSA
-711 RTTRVEGLVASLV
+711 RTTRVDGLVASLI

-740 EFEAAEPLLRKNIS
+740 EFDAAEPLLRKNIS
-754 AEASNPDNERR
+754 AENSSPENERR
-765 ILHSKLALVAKDPSL
+765 ILHSKLALVSRDPSL
-780 IEDVTE
+780 IGDVTE
-786 AYFSKGVSYLLPI
+786 AYFTKGVSYLLPI
-799 RQILTTRGDSLTE
+799 RQILSPRGDSLAE
-812 PMTTRLKDS
+812 PMTKRLKDS
-821 AEKPE
+821 AENPE
-826 ARFRAAVALAE
+826 ARLRAAVALAE
-837 FQKQPSDLDWDRE
+837 FQKQPSDLDWDQE
-850 TTTFVA
+850 TTQFVA

-873 LRPIKAK
+873 LRSIKEK
-880 LIDSLSSLCTD
+880 LVGALTGLFTD

-901 AANSLADFA
+901 AASSLADYA

-917 AVLLIDATPEQYA
+917 ADLLTEATPEQYA
-930 ILYPLIEKDPTAQA
+930 ILFPLIEKGITAQA

-954 LPPDDLGSVPR
+954 LPADDLGSVPR
-965 IAFGQKRANAAVTML
+965 IAFGQRRADAAVTML

-1011 GIPVETL
+1011 GIPVGTL

-1024 VSVDPMKYPKDTRYA
+1024 VSEDPMKYPKDTRYA
-1039 LLLSIGEYSRAEIPA
+1039 LLLSIGEYGRSEIPA
-1054 HRNQKLVD
+1054 SRCETLIKKLA
-1062 QISDWYANDPSS
+1062 DWYANDPSS
-1074 GVHGAAGWLLRKLGE
+1074 GVHGAAGWLLRQLGE
-1089 AEMITKVDRSV
+1089 KEVAEGVDQQMEL
-1100 FPYSTEREWFT
+1100 YSPDREWFT
-1111 MAVEITP
+1111 LAITVQP
-1118 TATSDK
+1118 EEDESNVSNGKPSKKTFYFTLI
-1124 IFKLPKLPNNQI
+1124 IFPQGE
-1136 YLTFIVF
+1136 YL
-1143 QSGDYEIGSDSD
+1143 IGSPED
-1155 EAGHSTDDER
+1155 ETDRYKFIEV
-1165 ELRHKVVLTRSFA
+1165 RHKVVLTRPFA
-1178 VLDRELTWEEI
+1178 LLDREVTYDEMISFRRAPYAKRLIEGRKSLNVPCDE
-1189 LAFKPLHVAYM
+1189 A
-1200 NQFKGV
+1200 
-1206 YSQAGYGLNWY
+1206 NWY
-1217 DAVKFTRWLGEQNGL
+1217 DSVAFCRWLGLEMGL
-1232 PESDQA
+1232 TETDQCYPDPET
-1238 YSSPGILDISNY
+1238 LNKEEY
-1250 PREESPDIEDAPR
+1250 PRDPNVTWAPEN
-1263 DWPISLHKPG
+1263 WPLDLSKRG

-1278 DAEWEIAARSGSRS
+1278 KSEWEIAARSRSRT
-1292 AFSYGSDSA
+1292 SYGFGSEVS
-1301 LLDFFGWFNANS
+1301 LLDRFGWFTENS
-1313 NMKAQPPKQLRPS
+1313 GKKVHPGREKRPS
-1326 QRGLFDLHG
+1326 MRGMFDLHG
-1335 NLSEWTHDYFSEF
+1335 NLFEWTHDCYAEYDDS
-1348 SGEIEENPV
+1348 SQTDPQGPNAG
-1357 RSTKPTIGRN
+1357 SL
-1367 RVIRGGGWGVRQ
+1367 RVFRGGSCYDEAAR
-1379 ELCRSAHRSSL
+1379 CRSAYENCGSPSNGNYSL
-1390 NPSVNQYIAGIR
+1390 GFRVALSCPSGIPQ
-1402 LAISLPE
+1402 SPE
-1409 SDRLVKPV
+1409 PDK